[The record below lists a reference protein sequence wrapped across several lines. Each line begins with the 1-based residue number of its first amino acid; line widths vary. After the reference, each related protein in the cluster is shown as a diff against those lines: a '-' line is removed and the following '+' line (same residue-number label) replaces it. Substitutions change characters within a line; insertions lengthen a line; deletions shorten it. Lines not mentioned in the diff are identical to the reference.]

1 MLCLLLFLGQTMA
14 NFGGH
19 AIPGSFFLFYGFWL
33 TVKYVLFHN
42 WRRSQPKAKQIL
54 PPLFKRIN
62 YFEGGLQVFASFVG
76 IMVEQFVVD
85 GPHAHLY
92 DKEKKA
98 WVKLM
103 NWQHSSMYLFFGI
116 SGIAMLLRT
125 SSKLVPARIDRVALS
140 LALFVEGFLFY
151 FHVHARPP
159 LDAHIHSLLLFP
171 VFAGSASIM
180 LELFIKDN
188 ILLELFGACFFIL
201 QGSWFY
207 QIGFVLYPLSG
218 PDWDLNEHGNIMFVT
233 MCFCWHLAMA
243 LLLVASTSFLVWFT
257 LTRFSDRRGDIKIG
271 MRNMFSETNSEKA
284 LLEESE
290 EE

>member
-1 MLCLLLFLGQTMA
+1 
-14 NFGGH
+14 
-19 AIPGSFFLFYGFWL
+19 
-33 TVKYVLFHN
+33 
-42 WRRSQPKAKQIL
+42 
-54 PPLFKRIN
+54 
-62 YFEGGLQVFASFVG
+62 
-76 IMVEQFVVD
+76 MVEQFVVD

-92 DKEKKA
+92 NKESKS

-125 SSKLVPARIDRVALS
+125 SSKLVPARIDRAALS
-140 LALFVEGFLFY
+140 LALFVEGESPKLFLLYWSHECVFKHSPVPAGFLFY

-171 VFAGSASIM
+171 VFAG
-180 LELFIKDN
+180 DN
-188 ILLELFGACFFIL
+188 ILLELSGACLFIL

-218 PDWDLNEHGNIMFVT
+218 PEWDLNEHGNIMFVT
-233 MCFCWHLAMA
+233 MCFCWHLAVA
-243 LLLVASTSFLVWFT
+243 LFLVAGTSFIVGFT
-257 LTRFSDRRGDIKIG
+257 LTRLSDRRGDIEIG
-271 MRNMFSETNSEKA
+271 MRNTLSKTNSEKA